1 MASQTSPLSSS
12 GVQLVTP
19 MVLLALVLTA
29 SFPLCA
35 RAGEPR
41 PVAPAATLAE
51 SSSNPQHFPLLVDVP
66 QLGKLHVTTLGRVIE
81 NTFRGIDN
89 GGLPSTRLDCP
100 GQSTLTTASFTGDTY
115 TAQGGFGEGEIAAA
129 TYTLPAAYFP
139 LKITTLEFILAQQN
153 ATVQTTTQWSFLVY
167 DGLPTD
173 PQPTGFPIVYSS
185 DDVILPNAVMPPGTQ
200 GLNVQ
205 VTVDPNDPDQIYVYN
220 PNNLANKSFT
230 IGFRID
236 HHNNQTANPCTVA
249 PPSNSNAFPAT
260 DNTVIGCGTGYAA
273 LNFPTQNWLFAVN
286 CGPNGCPPNGGWTR
300 LSNLQA
306 DQNVFGICFLGCR
319 PRGDWVMRA
328 TWDPTNC
335 PPPDGAC
342 CFGTAGC
349 AIMSQA
355 ACAAT
360 GSGVWQGPGTTCG
373 TFGGGVWSG
382 CSAPANLPPT
392 ANAGPD
398 QTVTDTDNS
407 GSEVV
412 VVDGSASTD
421 TDGFIA
427 NYHWTEG
434 ATVLQDGPAFLS
446 VSLSIGVHTLTLAVT
461 DDDGATNSDTVQ
473 ITVNPGV
480 PNCPADLDDDGI
492 VANGLHPDGG
502 VDINDLLVF
511 LNLFEAG
518 NPAADLDNDGDPA
531 VGTPDGGV
539 DVNDLLFFLARFE
552 AGC

>member
-1 MASQTSPLSSS
+1 VIADTNR
-12 GVQLVTP
+12 GV
-19 MVLLALVLTA
+19 
-29 SFPLCA
+29 
-35 RAGEPR
+35 
-41 PVAPAATLAE
+41 
-51 SSSNPQHFPLLVDVP
+51 
-66 QLGKLHVTTLGRVIE
+66 
-81 NTFRGIDN
+81 DN

-100 GQSTLTTASFTGDTY
+100 GQSSLTTASFTGGTY
-115 TAQGGFGEGEIAAA
+115 TAQGGFGQGEIAAA

-153 ATVQTTTQWSFLVY
+153 ATVQTTTQWTFFVY

-173 PQPTGFPIVYSS
+173 PQPTGFPVSYSS
-185 DDVILPNAVMPPGTQ
+185 DDVILPHAIMPPGTQ

-205 VTVDPNDPDQIYVYN
+205 VLVDPADPEQIYVYN

-249 PPSNSNAFPAT
+249 PPSNSNAFPVT

-273 LNFPTQNWLFAVN
+273 LNFPSQNWLFALN

-300 LSNLQA
+300 LGNLQA
-306 DQNVFGICFLGCR
+306 DQSLFGICFTGCR

-328 TWDPTNC
+328 SWDPTNC

-349 AIMSQA
+349 AIMTQA

-360 GSGVWQGPGTTCG
+360 GSGAWQGPGTTCG

-382 CSAPANLPPT
+382 CSAPANQAPV
-392 ANAGPD
+392 AHAGND

-407 GSEVV
+407 GSETV

-421 TDGFIA
+421 ADGFIS
-427 NYHWTEG
+427 TC
-434 ATVLQDGPAFLS
+434 LS
-446 VSLSIGVHTLTLAVT
+446 RLALGRT
-461 DDDGATNSDTVQ
+461 RSPSA
-473 ITVNPGV
+473 
-480 PNCPADLDDDGI
+480 
-492 VANGLHPDGG
+492 
-502 VDINDLLVF
+502 
-511 LNLFEAG
+511 
-518 NPAADLDNDGDPA
+518 
-531 VGTPDGGV
+531 
-539 DVNDLLFFLARFE
+539 
-552 AGC
+552 